1 MNVKTIKNDLRQL
14 KKTIHI
20 IDAMKETQERYLKR
34 IETLSKIS
42 QTEQIKDQIKTTQKV
57 LSLMD
62 IDTYIKDATEIE
74 KKYMTVINKLEPLEK
89 TIIIESFING
99 KPYWKIG
106 IELSYAEET
115 IRKKIDKIL
124 RKMVGMFNKG

>member
-14 KKTIHI
+14 KKTVHI
-20 IDAMKETQERYLKR
+20 IDAMKDTQQRYLKR
-34 IETLSKIS
+34 IETLSKFV
-42 QTEQIKDQIKTTQKV
+42 QTEQIKDQINTTKK
-57 LSLMD
+57 LLNLMD
-62 IDTYIKDATEIE
+62 IDTYIKDAIEIE
-74 KKYMTVINKLEPLEK
+74 QKYMSVINKLEPIEK

-106 IELSYAEET
+106 MDLFYSEET
-115 IRKKIDKIL
+115 VRKKVDKIL